1 MNIPGRASWATA
13 LSGLPLRVS
22 FEAWFSCIHDVW
34 QGIESYWP
42 YIITFMGTT
51 SLKVIMQDSKEDM
64 YIHRTHNQEY
74 VAYETKLTAWLTHM
88 YCTVKNVTDSVW
100 PCMWS
105 YSDHTIHVITLYDH
119 MQLVMTCQVR
129 PDNCESQSV
138 KMQRLS
144 RLSAGSVG
152 ACASKLPNAS
162 NVRLFQVC
170 TSDYVGN
177 RRSRKELQPIF
188 HETLT
193 FAMQADRSMSPR
205 WRLSSVPLY
214 GIGWDTHESWGKLTN
229 STLLCEV
236 EGLMPSTGI
245 SASQYGR

>member
-119 MQLVMTCQVR
+119 MQLVMTWQLWKSKRKNAEAIKTFCRKRGSLCQQAPKR
-129 PDNCESQSV
+129 Q
-138 KMQRLS
+138 Q
-144 RLSAGSVG
+144 
-152 ACASKLPNAS
+152 CAFVSSLY
-162 NVRLFQVC
+162 VRL
-170 TSDYVGN
+170 
-177 RRSRKELQPIF
+177 RRQ
-188 HETLT
+188 
-193 FAMQADRSMSPR
+193 
-205 WRLSSVPLY
+205 
-214 GIGWDTHESWGKLTN
+214 
-229 STLLCEV
+229 
-236 EGLMPSTGI
+236 
-245 SASQYGR
+245 